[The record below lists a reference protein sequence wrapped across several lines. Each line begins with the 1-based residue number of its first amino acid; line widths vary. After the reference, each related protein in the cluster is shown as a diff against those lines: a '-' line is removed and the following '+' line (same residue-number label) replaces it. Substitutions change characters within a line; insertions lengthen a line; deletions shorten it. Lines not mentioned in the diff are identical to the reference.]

1 MNSPPSTE
9 TPTETTASFED
20 LGVDRALVD
29 VLADRGITDPFPVQ
43 SLTIPDALAGRDVCG
58 KAKTGSGKTL
68 AFGLPMIMRTK
79 AASPNRPTS
88 LVLVPTRELCN
99 QVAAELTPLAES
111 WDRSVVE
118 IYGGVSMPEQIR
130 RLKAA
135 ADIVV
140 ATPGR
145 LIDLM
150 ERGEVS
156 LADVD
161 MVVLDEA
168 DQMAD
173 MGFLP
178 QVEHVLRGVEGNH
191 QSLLFSATLDGVI
204 EGIVRRHLHDPVFH
218 EVESDT
224 VTVDEMDHRF
234 IEVHRLDKPK
244 IVAAISTN
252 AARVLVF
259 VRTKRGCD
267 RVASDLRKEGLAAS
281 AIHGDLHQTKR
292 EKVLADFIAG
302 KVKILVA
309 TNVAARGLHV
319 EGVDV
324 VIHYDPPEDH
334 KTYLHRSGRTA
345 RAGEAGLVVTLVEFN
360 QVTEARTL
368 QKEAGVR
375 QPIEEMLSN
384 DPRLLD
390 LAGWAPPAEPEPPKR
405 SRRRRRL

>member
-1 MNSPPSTE
+1 MNPPITAE
-9 TPTETTASFED
+9 PDAPTFES
-20 LGVDRALVD
+20 LGVDKVLVD
-29 VLADRGITDPFPVQ
+29 TLAVRGITEPFPVQ
-43 SLTIPDALAGRDVCG
+43 ALTIPDALAGRDVCG

-68 AFGLPMIMRTK
+68 AFGLPIIMLTK
-79 AASPNRPTS
+79 PASPHRPTS

-99 QVAAELTPLAES
+99 QVAAELTMLAES

-118 IYGGVSMPEQIR
+118 IYGGVSMSAQIS
-130 RLKAA
+130 RLRDA

-156 LADVD
+156 LADVGL
-161 MVVLDEA
+161 VVLDEA

-178 QVEHVLRGVEGNH
+178 QVEHVLRGVEGRH

-204 EGIVRRHLHDPVFH
+204 EGIVKRHLHDPVFH

-234 IEVHRLDKPK
+234 IQVHRLDKPK
-244 IVAAISTN
+244 VVAAIAST
-252 AARVLVF
+252 ADRILVF

-267 RVASDLRKEGLAAS
+267 RVADALRAEGMAAR
-281 AIHGDLHQTKR
+281 AIHGDLHQSKR
-292 EKVLADFIAG
+292 ERVLSDFSSG
-302 KVKILVA
+302 KLKTLVA

-324 VIHYDPPEDH
+324 VIHFDPPEDH

-345 RAGEAGLVVTLVEFN
+345 RAGEGGLVVTLVEFN
-360 QVTEARTL
+360 QVTEVRTL

-375 QPIEEMLSN
+375 QPIVEMLSN

-390 LAGWAPPAEPEPPKR
+390 LASWAPPPEPEKPKR

>member
-1 MNSPPSTE
+1 MNSPSTAK
-9 TPTETTASFED
+9 TNATFED
-20 LGVDRALVD
+20 LGVDQALVD
-29 VLADRGITDPFPVQ
+29 ILADRGITDPFPVQ

-79 AASPNRPTS
+79 QATPHRPTS

-99 QVAAELTPLAES
+99 QVAAELSPLAES
-111 WDRSVVE
+111 WDRSIVE
-118 IYGGVSMPEQIR
+118 IYGGVSMPAQIR
-130 RLKAA
+130 RLRDA

-150 ERGEVS
+150 ERREVS

-178 QVEHVLRGVEGNH
+178 QVEHVLRGVEGRH

-224 VTVDEMDHRF
+224 VTVEEMDHRF
-234 IEVHRLDKPK
+234 VEVHRLDKPK
-244 IVAAISTN
+244 VVAAISGN
-252 AARVLVF
+252 SQRVLVF

-267 RVASDLRKEGLAAS
+267 RVASDLRKEGLSAR
-281 AIHGDLHQTKR
+281 AIHGDLHQSKR
-292 EKVLADFIAG
+292 EQVLADFTEG
-302 KVKILVA
+302 KIKILVA

-360 QVTEARTL
+360 QVTEVRTL

-390 LAGWAPPAEPEPPKR
+390 LAAWTPPPEPEPPKR

>member
-1 MNSPPSTE
+1 M
-9 TPTETTASFED
+9 
-20 LGVDRALVD
+20 GIDRALVD
-29 VLADRGITDPFPVQ
+29 ALAERGIVEPFPVQ
-43 SLTIPDALAGRDVCG
+43 TLTIPDALAGRDVCG

-79 AASPNRPTS
+79 RAVPHRPTS

-99 QVAAELTPLAES
+99 QVASELEPLAAAAEL
-111 WDRSVVE
+111 SVVE
-118 IYGGVSMPEQIR
+118 IYGGVSMGAQIK
-130 RLKAA
+130 RLRDT

-150 ERGEVS
+150 ERGEVDLS
-156 LADVD
+156 DVD

-178 QVEHVLRGVEGNH
+178 QVEHVLRGIEGRH
-191 QSLLFSATLDGVI
+191 QSLLFSATLDGVVA
-204 EGIVRRHLHDPVFH
+204 GIVKRHLDDPVYH
-218 EVESDT
+218 EVASDT
-224 VTVDEMDHRF
+224 VTVEEMDHRF
-234 IEVHRLDKPK
+234 IGVHRLDKPK
-244 IVAAISTN
+244 VVAAIAST
-252 AARVLVF
+252 ADRVLVF
-259 VRTKRGCD
+259 VRTKRNCD
-267 RVASDLRKEGLAAS
+267 RVAQALRAEGVQAR
-281 AIHGDLHQTKR
+281 AIHGDLHQQKR
-292 EKVLADFIAG
+292 ESVLADFSDG
-302 KVKILVA
+302 NLKVLVA

-324 VIHYDPPEDH
+324 VIHYDPPQDH

-345 RAGEAGLVVTLVEFN
+345 RAGEEGLVVTLVEFN
-360 QVTEARTL
+360 QVTEIRAL
-368 QKEAGVR
+368 QKEAQVR
-375 QPIEEMLSN
+375 QPVVDMLSN

-390 LAGWAPPAEPEPPKR
+390 LGSWSPPPEPEPPKR